1 MERLTF
7 DGNFC
12 DIALCSEV
20 RYGSFCE
27 DGSCSQRRVWERLK
41 QYEDT
46 GLEPEEVEQIK
57 RAAVYMMFED
67 VAHFVRYT
75 LSNFDE
81 LQKYKALGDYNRL
94 RELKQADDEGRC
106 VVLPCM
112 IGDTVYVLNHH
123 LGRVFEN
130 EVAGFSVGYQSDNRN
145 SVSTVYVGKYGS
157 KTFRRWKFQR
167 FGKTVF
173 LTREEAEAAL
183 REEIAD
189 ER

>member
-1 MERLTF
+1 MDLIFNEKT
-7 DGNFC
+7 
-12 DIALCSEV
+12 
-20 RYGSFCE
+20 
-27 DGSCSQRRVWERLK
+27 QMWEEK
-41 QYEDT
+41 K
-46 GLEPEEVEQIK
+46 EPFATIEVETEKDFNRIK
-57 RAAVYMMFED
+57 
-67 VAHFVRYT
+67 
-75 LSNFDE
+75 E
-81 LQKYKALGDYNRL
+81 LW
-94 RELKQADDEGRC
+94 EADREGRC

-157 KTFRRWKFQR
+157 KTFRRWKFQQ

-183 REEIAD
+183 KEAEE
-189 ER
+189 

>member
-1 MERLTF
+1 MERLTGEYTRWNCACRHRLFF
-7 DGNFC
+7 DVYEIADRLAIIE
-12 DIALCSEV
+12 DI
-20 RYGSFCE
+20 
-27 DGSCSQRRVWERLK
+27 
-41 QYEDT
+41 
-46 GLEPEEVEQIK
+46 
-57 RAAVYMMFED
+57 
-67 VAHFVRYT
+67 
-75 LSNFDE
+75 
-81 LQKYKALGDYNRL
+81 LGDDYDLDRL
-94 RELKQADDEGRC
+94 RELAEADRKGRC

-157 KTFRRWKFQR
+157 KRFRRWKFQQ

-183 REEIAD
+183 KEAEE
-189 ER
+189 

>member
-1 MERLTF
+1 MGKEFRKMERLTGEYTRWNCACRHRLFF
-7 DGNFC
+7 DVYEIADRLAIIE
-12 DIALCSEV
+12 DI
-20 RYGSFCE
+20 
-27 DGSCSQRRVWERLK
+27 
-41 QYEDT
+41 
-46 GLEPEEVEQIK
+46 
-57 RAAVYMMFED
+57 
-67 VAHFVRYT
+67 
-75 LSNFDE
+75 
-81 LQKYKALGDYNRL
+81 LGDDYDLDRL
-94 RELKQADDEGRC
+94 RELVQAGRKGRC

-157 KTFRRWKFQR
+157 KTFRRWKFQQ

-183 REEIAD
+183 KEAEE
-189 ER
+189 

>member
-112 IGDTVYVLNHH
+112 IGDTVYVLTIWVECLKMRL
-123 LGRVFEN
+123 LGFRWGTQAITGTMCLLFMSGN
-130 EVAGFSVGYQSDNRN
+130 TDLKHSGGGN
-145 SVSTVYVGKYGS
+145 SNDLGKPY
-157 KTFRRWKFQR
+157 F
-167 FGKTVF
+167 
-173 LTREEAEAAL
+173 
-183 REEIAD
+183 
-189 ER
+189 

>member
-41 QYEDT
+41 SIED
-46 GLEPEEVEQIK
+46 I
-57 RAAVYMMFED
+57 
-67 VAHFVRYT
+67 
-75 LSNFDE
+75 
-81 LQKYKALGDYNRL
+81 LGDDYDLDRI
-94 RELKQADDEGRC
+94 RELAQADREGRC

-157 KTFRRWKFQR
+157 KTFRRWKFQQ

-183 REEIAD
+183 KEAEG
-189 ER
+189 